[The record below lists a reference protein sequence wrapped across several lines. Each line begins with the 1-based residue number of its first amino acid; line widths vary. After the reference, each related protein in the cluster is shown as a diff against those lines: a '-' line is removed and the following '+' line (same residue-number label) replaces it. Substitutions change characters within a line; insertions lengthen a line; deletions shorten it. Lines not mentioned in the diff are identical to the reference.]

1 MGLGAACQIATTE
14 LPVESDRL
22 QTMRDKL
29 EDGLLKAIPGGRVN
43 ARSAPRLPNMT
54 NLFFEE
60 IDANALILRLPGLM
74 LSDGSACNVGAI
86 EPSHVLQA
94 IGLTRKQASNAVRI
108 SLGRMTQ
115 QEDIFETVRQI
126 HAAIQV

>member
-1 MGLGAACQIATTE
+1 
-14 LPVESDRL
+14 
-22 QTMRDKL
+22 
-29 EDGLLKAIPGGRVN
+29 
-43 ARSAPRLPNMT
+43 
-54 NLFFEE
+54 
-60 IDANALILRLPGLM
+60 M
-74 LSDGSACNVGAI
+74 LSDGSAFNVGAI

-115 QEDIFETVRQI
+115 QEDISETVRQI